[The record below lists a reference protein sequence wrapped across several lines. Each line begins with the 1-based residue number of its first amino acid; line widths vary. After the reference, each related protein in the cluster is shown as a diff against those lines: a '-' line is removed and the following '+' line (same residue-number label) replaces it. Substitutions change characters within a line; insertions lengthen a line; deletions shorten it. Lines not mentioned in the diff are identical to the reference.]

1 VESIAI
7 VASILLAFAIDAW
20 WADRQDRAE
29 EMEILRAI
37 DQDVIATQQA
47 VRTSHDRQTFVLANL
62 RALLDGSAARASE
75 GEESILSEHLY
86 TLWITPSISVQM
98 SAYDEIRNSGR
109 LGLIENPVL
118 RRVLAEFD
126 RRLADARG
134 IYEDNFQHQQL
145 KIDPYMLANIQMS
158 VFSEAALRD
167 VEGAIP
173 FVSPTASQD
182 HRFLL
187 DDAMFQNQVVAKYY
201 LLAEYSESTLE
212 LLETLEEIRKELK
225 VYVRDTR

>member
-1 VESIAI
+1 
-7 VASILLAFAIDAW
+7 
-20 WADRQDRAE
+20 
-29 EMEILRAI
+29 
-37 DQDVIATQQA
+37 
-47 VRTSHDRQTFVLANL
+47 
-62 RALLDGSAARASE
+62 
-75 GEESILSEHLY
+75 
-86 TLWITPSISVQM
+86 M